1 MNNHLGNSIY
11 LGKKVVNLI
20 FSLVEPEKKTTIA
33 LEEFVDGIANGKWR
47 EELEQYRSLKTEEE
61 R

>member
-11 LGKKVVNLI
+11 LGKKAVNLI

-33 LEEFVDGIANGKWR
+33 LEEFF
-47 EELEQYRSLKTEEE
+47 SLYSNLSSSFSTK
-61 R
+61 